1 MILDEPGNHLDVDTV
16 EALAEAL
23 LEYQG
28 TIIFTSHDRHFLKRV
43 ASSIVEVRDGR
54 VTHYSGNYE
63 SYLYRVNKEIEEGE
77 RELASERAKLPPEV
91 AKPVKPAPRAAQK
104 SEKELRKELKTLEK
118 TIAQLDEQKRLLN
131 AALLN
136 STEATEALRLHNEV
150 AALTVPLSEAEERW
164 CQLQEEIEGTA

>member
-1 MILDEPGNHLDVDTV
+1 MNRTCI
-16 EALAEAL
+16 
-23 LEYQG
+23 
-28 TIIFTSHDRHFLKRV
+28 
-43 ASSIVEVRDGR
+43 ASTRRSRKA
-54 VTHYSGNYE
+54 SA
-63 SYLYRVNKEIEEGE
+63 
-77 RELASERAKLPPEV
+77 ELASERTKLPPEV

-150 AALTVPLSEAEERW
+150 AALSVPLSEAEERW